1 MICAPVG
8 IGPCCLWLCQKVIVC
23 VCVCVCVHVCR
34 GGGLVPMQLERPV
47 FAD

>member
-1 MICAPVG
+1 MLPVA
-8 IGPCCLWLCQKVIVC
+8 LSESDC
-23 VCVCVCVHVCR
+23 VCVCVCVYVCR